1 MSGEIAERSEKKLE
15 ISVASPRNWT
25 LLKNSPRNFTHIL
38 GFFQMGYTFDM
49 PDKTREQIGIFGG
62 TFDPPHLGHLI
73 LASEARFQLG
83 LDRLLWIL
91 TPDPPHKQDQTITS
105 VEHRLAMVNLAIEDN
120 PSFELSRVELDRPG
134 PHYTLDTVEII
145 VDQYP
150 DADITPIIGS
160 DSLREFPTWRKPK
173 EILYACHWVG
183 VMRRPGEET
192 NLEALERQLPGIR
205 SKVHYV
211 DAPLLEIASREIRER
226 VATGKPFR
234 YYLAP
239 PVYEYIEQHHLYQ
252 ESNANVE
259 SVEGPKSKI
268 VNPKS

>member
-1 MSGEIAERSEKKLE
+1 MPER
-15 ISVASPRNWT
+15 
-25 LLKNSPRNFTHIL
+25 
-38 GFFQMGYTFDM
+38 
-49 PDKTREQIGIFGG
+49 IGIFGG

-73 LASEARFQLG
+73 LASEAQDQLA
-83 LDRLLWIL
+83 LTRLLWTL
-91 TPDPPHKQDQTITS
+91 TPEPPHKQDQPITP

-145 VDQYP
+145 ADQYP
-150 DADITPIIGS
+150 EADITPILGS
-160 DSLREFPTWRKPK
+160 DSLRELPTWRQPK

-183 VMRRPGEET
+183 VMRPPGESA
-192 NLEALERQLPGIR
+192 NLEALERELPGIS

-234 YYLAP
+234 YYLP
-239 PVYEYIEQHHLYQ
+239 TPVYKYINENHLYQ
-252 ESNANVE
+252 Q
-259 SVEGPKSKI
+259 
-268 VNPKS
+268 